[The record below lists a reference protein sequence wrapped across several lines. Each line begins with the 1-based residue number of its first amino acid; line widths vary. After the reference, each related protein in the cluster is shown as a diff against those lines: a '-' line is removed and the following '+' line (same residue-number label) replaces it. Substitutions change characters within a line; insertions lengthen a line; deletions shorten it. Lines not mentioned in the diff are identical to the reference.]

1 MTPRERIEAALLG
14 GTPDVV
20 PFTVYENKLPVSE
33 AERRLR
39 NDGLGI
45 LMRTSAFRT
54 VYHEVTIQQLHYA
67 GSDGRAS
74 VRTEV
79 HTPVGNLTAL
89 DRPAGFTSWHE
100 ERLFRSPADYEPLE
114 AMIRDRTYEP
124 TYEKVAQLQD
134 LLGGDGQVRVA
145 IGYSPLQEIIYSLM
159 GLEVFAMEW
168 ADNRERV
175 MRLYDALTED
185 RRKVYPIVAQSPA
198 LTANYG
204 GNVTP
209 EVVGVDRFER
219 LILPHYDEAAEVMH
233 QHGRLLG
240 VHFDANT
247 RPLAPGIARSK
258 IDYVEAFTPVPT
270 CDMTV
275 AEARAAWPDKALW
288 INFPSSVHLQSIAD
302 IEDMTRQILREAA
315 PGHRF
320 LIGIT
325 EDVPEGRW
333 RENFGAILRIVNKHG
348 RVPIAG

>member
-20 PFTVYENKLPVSE
+20 PFTAYENKLPVSE

-54 VYHEVTIQQLHYA
+54 VYHEVTQEQVHFTGA
-67 GSDGRAS
+67 DGIAY

-79 HTPVGNLTAL
+79 HTPAGTLTAL
-89 DRPAGFTSWHE
+89 DRPVGFTSWHE
-100 ERLFRSPADYEPLE
+100 ERLFKTEADYEPLE
-114 AMIRDRTYEP
+114 AMIRDRTHEP
-124 TYEKVAQLQD
+124 TYDRVARLQD
-134 LLGGDGQVRVA
+134 RLGGDGQVRVG
-145 IGYSPLQEIIYSLM
+145 IGYSPLQELIYSLM
-159 GLEVFAMEW
+159 GLGTFSIQW
-168 ADNRERV
+168 ADNREWV

-185 RRKVYPIVAQSPA
+185 RRKIYPLVAQSPA

-204 GNVTP
+204 GNVAP

-219 LILPHYDEAAEVMH
+219 LILPHYNEAAEIMH
-233 QHGRLLG
+233 QHGKLLG

-247 RPLAPGIARSK
+247 GPLAPGIARSK

-275 AEARAAWPDKALW
+275 AEARAAWPDKVLW

-302 IEDMTRQILREAA
+302 IEDMTRLILREAA
-315 PGHRF
+315 PGDRF

-325 EDVPEGRW
+325 EDVPEDRW
-333 RENFGAILRIVNKHG
+333 QGNFAAILRVVNEEG
-348 RVPIAG
+348 RLPIAG